1 MNQSSVGT
9 SNAKEKRKFKMPH
22 SLVIILSIALLA
34 AVLTWIVPAG
44 SFPRVK
50 NSMGLNIIQ
59 PDKFEYV
66 ASKPVNPLLL
76 PKFIIDGFI
85 GTADLFFLIL
95 LSGCAFD
102 VIAASGAL
110 HAAIA
115 KIAKK
120 FSSRESV
127 FIPLLTLVFALI
139 STTQGVNTFIAFAPI
154 TVMLARA
161 MGFDSIVGASLIL
174 LGGAV
179 GFSTGTLNPSTTVIA
194 QKLAELPLY
203 SGIGYRAFAFV
214 VFLIVTN
221 IYLIRYA
228 KKIRKNPELS
238 PMYDLDK
245 KDESSADKDLDSFGE
260 MNMRNWLVILSL
272 VVTLGVIVYGGI
284 KLDWGLNENSM
295 AFIWLG
301 IIAGLIAGFSPSKI
315 ASCFVNGAQKM
326 VGAAMIIGMA
336 RAISGVLTAGVII
349 DTIVYGLGAVMQVI
363 PSAFQGIAMYIAN
376 TVVNMFIVSGSG
388 QATAVMPI
396 FIPLADMVGLTRQT
410 AVLAFNF
417 GDGFCNYIL
426 PMSTALMGTLGV
438 SNIPYD
444 RWVKFIWKLFLI
456 WMLVASILIFGAQ
469 MINYGPM

>member
-1 MNQSSVGT
+1 MSQTGIGT
-9 SNAKEKRKFKMPH
+9 ANAKEKKKFKMPH
-22 SLVIILSIALLA
+22 SLVIILTIAFIA
-34 AVLTWIVPAG
+34 SVLTWIIPAG
-44 SFPRVK
+44 SFPRVE
-50 NSMGLNIIQ
+50 NSLGLKVIQ

-76 PKFIIDGFI
+76 PNFIINGFI
-85 GTADLFFLIL
+85 GTADLLFLIL

-102 VIAASGAL
+102 VIATSGAL

-127 FIPLLTLVFALI
+127 FIPMLTLVFALI

-179 GFSTGTLNPSTTVIA
+179 GFATGTLNPSTTIVA

-228 KKIRKNPELS
+228 KKVRKNPELS

-245 KDESSADKDLDSFGE
+245 KEELGDGKDLDSFGE
-260 MNMRNWLVILSL
+260 MNLRNWLVIISL
-272 VVTLGVIVYGGI
+272 VVTLGVIVYGGV
-284 KLDWGLNENSM
+284 KLDWGLNENSI

-301 IIAGLIAGFSPSKI
+301 IVAGLCAGFSPSKI
-315 ASCFVNGAQKM
+315 ASCFVNGAKKM
-326 VGAAMIIGMA
+326 IGAALIIGMA

-363 PSAFQGIAMYIAN
+363 PSAFQGVAMYIAN
-376 TVVNMFIVSGSG
+376 TVINIFIVSGSG

-417 GDGFCNYIL
+417 GDGFCNYVL

-444 RWVKFIWKLFLI
+444 RWMKFMWKLFLI
-456 WMLVASILIFGAQ
+456 WMLVASVLVFIAQ
-469 MINYGPM
+469 MINFGPM